1 MFHCKGG
8 FGSRCV
14 FSTWQRVAYPDQK
27 RPNPPTINMSS
38 LNPKRWLHRTSPGAQ
53 HASPSFPLSFNTSLS
68 QLPSYP
74 ALWILI
80 PACHV
85 FFPSPDP
92 CCASSNYHSTKKTL
106 SFKGLAII
114 SENTMKL
121 LPLWRKGMFEPV
133 RCRMLRRLALEA
145 GERRWR
151 QGKGLCRCF
160 FPHMLRYVIITKR
173 LGYNEGQ
180 VCGIYCSDLFLVV
193 KSQEARSW
201 PIRRPRRDQKIVIL
215 LSRKSRI
222 VT

>member
-38 LNPKRWLHRTSPGAQ
+38 LNPKRWLNRTSPGAQ
-53 HASPSFPLSFNTSLS
+53 HASPSFPLSLSFNTSLS
-68 QLPSYP
+68 QLPSCP

-121 LPLWRKGMFEPV
+121 FPLWRKGMFEPV
-133 RCRMLRRLALEA
+133 RCRMLCRLALEA
-145 GERRWR
+145 GERRWS
-151 QGKGLCRCF
+151 QGNGLCRCF
-160 FPHMLRYVIITKR
+160 SFSHAQICDYHKEAGIQRGSSVRHLLLWFVPCCKVTGWPVPGRYAA
-173 LGYNEGQ
+173 LG
-180 VCGIYCSDLFLVV
+180 
-193 KSQEARSW
+193 
-201 PIRRPRRDQKIVIL
+201 
-215 LSRKSRI
+215 
-222 VT
+222 